1 MNFLEK
7 IILYPD
13 EQTVKSAIE
22 IDDPLLVLVSHD
34 NKSMIVSNIDDAG
47 EHIILLR
54 LAGFIDTEIDKYYRL
69 VVNKSG
75 ADWTFVCPPEYGGIS
90 DKSRRIQQFY
100 NDGFDIIPHAL
111 KEIGYDVPLEIPR
124 RYRRHMDLAWD
135 K

>member
-54 LAGFIDTEIDKYYRL
+54 LAGFRDTEIDKYYRL